1 MALATRGAILEQSI
15 PGMTQVLTVPVI
27 TPTELKARLD
37 AGDVPLLVDVRE
49 YHEADIADLPDHGQA
64 RIPTGEFP
72 ERYEELDRGKEI
84 VLYCRSGRRSDW
96 AARILLQK
104 GYERVLNLKGGVLAW
119 RIEVDPDLPAY

>member
-1 MALATRGAILEQSI
+1 
-15 PGMTQVLTVPVI
+15 MTPAATVPII
-27 TPTELKARLD
+27 TATELKARLD

-49 YHEADIADLPDHGQA
+49 TYEADIADLPEHGQA

-72 ERYEELDRGKEI
+72 DRYEELDRAKEI

-96 AARILLQK
+96 AAKILLQN

-119 RIEVDPDLPAY
+119 RNEVDPDLPAY

>member
-1 MALATRGAILEQSI
+1 MSQA
-15 PGMTQVLTVPVI
+15 VTVPVI

-72 ERYEELDRGKEI
+72 ERYEELDRGREI

-96 AARILLQK
+96 AGKVLLQH

-119 RIEVDPDLPAY
+119 RTEVDPDLPAY

>member
-1 MALATRGAILEQSI
+1 
-15 PGMTQVLTVPVI
+15 MTQAVTVPVI

-49 YHEADIADLPDHGQA
+49 LHEADIADLPEHGQA

-72 ERYEELDRGKEI
+72 GRYEELDRGKEI

-96 AARILLQK
+96 AARILLGK
-104 GYERVLNLKGGVLAW
+104 GYERVWNLKGGVLGW
-119 RIEVDPDLPAY
+119 RNEVDPDLPAY